1 MKEKFNNFE
10 YIYTY
15 IQLFYKYTQK
25 EIYKSVLTNITWN
38 TLKYVFFNISVDDLK
53 TLISNLEKWENLKRK
68 ENYTKSDVKQS
79 FRIKKSIENIV
90 NKNTNK
96 FFKNS
101 DDTITNTIFIL
112 F

>member
-10 YIYTY
+10 YIYAY
-15 IQLFYKYTQK
+15 MQLFYKYTQK
-25 EIYKSVLTNITWN
+25 EIYKSILTNITQN
-38 TLKYVFFNISVDDLK
+38 ILKYVFSNISVDDLK
-53 TLISNLEKWENLKRK
+53 ILISNREKIENLKRK
-68 ENYTKSDVKQS
+68 ENYTKSDIKQS
-79 FRIKKSIENIV
+79 FKIKKSIENII

-101 DDTITNTIFIL
+101 DDTITKTIFIL

>member
-15 IQLFYKYTQK
+15 MQLFYRYTQK
-25 EIYKSVLTNITWN
+25 EIYKSVLTNITRN
-38 TLKYVFFNISVDDLK
+38 ILKYVFSNISVDDLK
-53 TLISNLEKWENLKRK
+53 ILISNREKIENLKRK
-68 ENYTKSDVKQS
+68 ENYTQSDIKQS
-79 FRIKKSIENIV
+79 FKIKKSIENIT

-101 DDTITNTIFIL
+101 DDTIINTIFIL